1 MKTGWVSLAVFVF
14 FGGVYL
20 VMKPIAAK
28 QKRDMPGFQD
38 LVPCAFLTSIDSK
51 KSLYLS
57 GDHVARASET
67 SGGATNW
74 AAGTWDLVD
83 DDRHLYKITIE
94 GNGTI
99 YALVTAPEGEGCM
112 LAAGSVAAADL
123 SKSWFSA
130 LTDPK

>member
-1 MKTGWVSLAVFVF
+1 MRTVWVSLVVFCF
-14 FGGVYL
+14 FGVVYL

-28 QKRDMPGFQD
+28 QRKDMPGFED
-38 LVPCAFLTSIDSK
+38 LVPCAFLTSIDST

-57 GDHVARASET
+57 GDHVARTSDK

-74 AAGTWDLVD
+74 ASGTWDLLN
-83 DDRHLYKITIE
+83 DDRHLYKITIDGE
-94 GNGTI
+94 ATT
-99 YALVTAPEGEGCM
+99 YTLVSAPEGEGCM
-112 LAAGSVAAADL
+112 LVAGSTTAADL